1 MNKIG
6 IGTAVVAVVAVV
18 GAAVFAIVKL
28 RERCND

>member
-6 IGTAVVAVVAVV
+6 TAVVAVV

>member
-6 IGTAVVAVVAVV
+6 IGTAVVAVVD
-18 GAAVFAIVKL
+18 AAVFAIVKL

>member
-1 MNKIG
+1 MNIIG
-6 IGTAVVAVVAVV
+6 IGTAVVAVV

>member
-6 IGTAVVAVVAVV
+6 IGTAVVAVV
-18 GAAVFAIVKL
+18 GAAVFAILKL